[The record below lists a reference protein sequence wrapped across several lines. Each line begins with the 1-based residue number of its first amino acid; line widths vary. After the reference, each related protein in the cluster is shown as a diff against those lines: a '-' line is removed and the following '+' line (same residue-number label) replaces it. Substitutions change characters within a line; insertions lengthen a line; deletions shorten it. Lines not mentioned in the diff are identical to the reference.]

1 LPEPDIDT
9 LGQGFIVYWP
19 TLPWVAV
26 APTLEDR
33 VNEALDNAE
42 VNKLYIVRKLLALA
56 DEILVE
62 MRISNNG
69 DNRKRVPELVLS
81 QQGLTDVRKNIDD
94 YLRRTE

>member
-1 LPEPDIDT
+1 MID
-9 LGQGFIVYWP
+9 
-19 TLPWVAV
+19 
-26 APTLEDR
+26 EH
-33 VNEALDNAE
+33 
-42 VNKLYIVRKLLALA
+42 KLYIVRKLLALA